1 MMTVIFMSLVKTRK
15 IGGSLVVTL
24 PKKLVDSKRIK
35 EGEIVEIAVNKVKR
49 DGFGLLKGLTRF
61 TAKDELTPHD

>member
-1 MMTVIFMSLVKTRK
+1 MSLVKTRK

-61 TAKDELTPHD
+61 TAKDELTPHG